1 MLIQRHDRAELSS
14 QHMTDEDRAQRRAST
29 EAGDPS
35 PFLVSL
41 VELIF
46 FVFLFQGLNTLKKK
60 KKTVCVVS
68 VTFFGGSDRT
78 PRTGFCAFP

>member
-46 FVFLFQGLNTLKKK
+46 FCIFIPRFKYIK

-68 VTFFGGSDRT
+68 VTFFWGSDRT